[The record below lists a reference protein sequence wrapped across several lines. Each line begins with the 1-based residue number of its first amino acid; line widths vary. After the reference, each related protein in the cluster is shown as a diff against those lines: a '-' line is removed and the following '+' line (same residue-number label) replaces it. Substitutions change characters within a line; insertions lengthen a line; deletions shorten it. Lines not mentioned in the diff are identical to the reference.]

1 MDENY
6 DPTVDFFRAAPPSMT
21 PMYQPEYKSIDF
33 GLPVAQPVPIPT
45 GAVPQGEAIDIET
58 TQPQTVEAAAASEGA
73 EGGNAGGEGSSG
85 AAAGTCNRIV

>member
-58 TQPQTVEAAAASEGA
+58 TQPQTVGEAAAASEGA

-85 AAAGTCNRIV
+85 AAAAGIYW

>member
-58 TQPQTVEAAAASEGA
+58 TQPQTGAEAAHAA
-73 EGGNAGGEGSSG
+73 EGDAADGGEGTSG
-85 AAAGTCNRIV
+85 AAAGMYL